1 MIEKLD
7 KSTMKKNLLI
17 ALAGTAGQS
26 QAVRST
32 HSTPDTQFIDVSHD
46 KTERENAWKRLSK
59 AALSSFRK
67 SYKAELENL
76 VEATVQ
82 ASHKKK
88 TAPVVMDRTNTE
100 DFIVS
105 GLETDH
111 ELYKACREHT
121 ESQSAEEA

>member
-32 HSTPDTQFIDVSHD
+32 HSIPDTQFIDVSHD
-46 KTERENAWKRLSK
+46 KTERENTWKRLSI

-67 SYKAELENL
+67 FYKADLGELTK
-76 VEATVQ
+76 ATVQ
-82 ASHKKK
+82 VSLEKK
-88 TAPVVMDRTNTE
+88 TPPVVMDRTDTE
-100 DFIVS
+100 NSIVS